1 MIRVTARYSLREAR
15 QTLDLTVDQ
24 LAREAHIS
32 TSVIYSIERGKTDG
46 YCVNSDTA
54 SLIANALGCSVE
66 EIDWPH
72 GLSNRGRPPQT
83 GKDIVMPP
91 KATANVC
98 PKCFTILPVSGL
110 CDYCG

>member
-1 MIRVTARYSLREAR
+1 MTARYSLREAR
-15 QTLDLTVDQ
+15 QALDLTVKQ
-24 LAREAHIS
+24 LAREADIS
-32 TSVIYSIERGKTDG
+32 VSAIYSIEKGKPDG

-54 SLIANALGCSVE
+54 SLIATALGCKVE

-83 GKDIVMPP
+83 GKDAVTSQRR
-91 KATANVC
+91 ATNAC
-98 PKCFTILPVSGL
+98 PKCFTQLPVSGH